1 MARPLLR
8 LDRVSERAW
17 GWIGPI
23 GVAALAFVIRIWN
36 VGYPN
41 RLMFDETYYA
51 KDAWSLLKHGYVQ
64 DYVEKANEK
73 VIAGDLTGLMTG
85 QPTQITH
92 PDGGKWIIAI
102 GEQIFGLDSFGWR
115 ISAVVIGTLTV
126 LILARLVRRLTGS
139 TIIGCFAGLLLCFDG
154 LHFVMS
160 RIALLDGF
168 LAFWIISGVACL
180 VADRDWVRER
190 LHKYRVI
197 RPWQLL
203 AGVCFGMAC
212 GTKWSGVY
220 VLAVFGVL
228 VVIWEVLARRE
239 HTEDR
244 GLKHHWVRT
253 TLAVGVPAFFS
264 IVGVAFVVYI
274 ATWTGWLIHHDL
286 YEQRF
291 GQGIGEGKGW
301 GAYVND
307 PTGGPFG
314 PTFDAFR
321 SLWHYHR
328 ITWEFHT
335 GDYLAGKTHPYQS
348 NPLGWLV
355 MERPVGVDA
364 QNNLP
369 AESCGAAA
377 SSSCMREV
385 LLLGNPV
392 LWWTGALALMAA
404 VVAWIV
410 ESNWR
415 LGLSIFGTLAAIRVS
430 VFFGNPI
437 PHWLLSNSMIAWIL
451 ALILIGAV
459 AVWMSTCDSIWGVPI
474 LGVAAS
480 WLPWFISSGRP
491 IFSFY
496 AVVSIPFTII
506 AISLVVSGLVKAAE
520 TPRQRYAVWLVAGV
534 LLTAVIAT
542 FWFFHPIYTDDLIS
556 YDSWRDRMW
565 FNRWI

>member
-1 MARPLLR
+1 MIV
-8 LDRVSERAW
+8 DRVSRSPYLKEGAW

-64 DYVEKANEK
+64 DYIEKANEK
-73 VIAGDLTGLMTG
+73 VVAGDLTGLMTG

-115 ISAVVIGTLTV
+115 ISAVVVGALTV
-126 LILARLVRRLTGS
+126 LVLARLVRRLTGS

-190 LHKYRVI
+190 LHHYRVF

-239 HTEDR
+239 HTHDR

-253 TLAVGVPAFFS
+253 TLAVGTPAFFS
-264 IVGVAFVVYI
+264 IVSVAFVVYI

-301 GAYVND
+301 GAYISD
-307 PTGGPFG
+307 PTRGPFG
-314 PTFDAFR
+314 STIDAFR
-321 SLWHYHR
+321 SLWHFHV
-328 ITWEFHT
+328 ITWDFHT
-335 GDYLAGKTHPYQS
+335 GSYLAGKTHPYQS

-369 AESCGAAA
+369 AASCGASAT
-377 SSSCMREV
+377 SSCMREV

-392 LWWTGALALMAA
+392 LWWTGALALMAS
-404 VVAWIV
+404 VVAWFTTKT
-410 ESNWR
+410 ESLKYLRWE
-415 LGLSIFGTLAAIRVS
+415 I
-430 VFFGNPI
+430 
-437 PHWLLSNSMIAWIL
+437 
-451 ALILIGAV
+451 
-459 AVWMSTCDSIWGVPI
+459 PI

-506 AISLVVSGLVKAAE
+506 ALSLVVSGLVKAAE

-534 LLTAVIAT
+534 LVTAVIAT
-542 FWFFHPIYTDDLIS
+542 FWYFHPIYTDDLIT

>member
-1 MARPLLR
+1 MLVY
-8 LDRVSERAW
+8 RVSDRAW
-17 GWIGPI
+17 GWIGPV
-23 GVAALAFVIRIWN
+23 GVALLAFVLRVWN

-51 KDAWSLLKHGYVQ
+51 KDAYSLLQHGYVQ
-64 DYVEKANEK
+64 DFVEKANDK
-73 VIAGDLTGLMTG
+73 VVAGDLDGIMTG
-85 QPTQITH
+85 QPSQITH
-92 PDGGKWIIAI
+92 PDGGKWLIAI
-102 GEQIFGLDSFGWR
+102 GEHFFGLDSFGWR
-115 ISAVVIGTLTV
+115 ISAVVVGALTV
-126 LILARLVRRLTGS
+126 LVLARLVRRLTGS

-168 LAFWIISGVACL
+168 LAFWLVSAVACL

-190 LHKYRVI
+190 IHGYRVL

-228 VVIWEVLARRE
+228 VVVWEVLARRQHSHE
-239 HTEDR
+239 R

-253 TLAVGVPAFFS
+253 SLAVGLPAFVS
-264 IVGVAFVVYI
+264 IVGVAFVVYL

-291 GQGIGEGKGW
+291 GLGFGEEPGW
-301 GAYVND
+301 GSYVTD

-314 PTFDAFR
+314 PTLDAFR
-321 SLWHYHR
+321 SLWHYHV
-328 ITWEFHT
+328 ITWDFHT
-335 GDYLAGKTHPYQS
+335 GDYLAHKTHPYQS
-348 NPLGWLV
+348 DPLGWLV

-377 SSSCMREV
+377 TSSCMREV
-385 LLLGNPV
+385 LLLGNPI
-392 LWWTGALALMAA
+392 LWWTGALALIAS
-404 VVAWIV
+404 VVAWV
-410 ESNWR
+410 TTKDWR
-415 LGLSIFGTLAAIRVS
+415 WAIPV
-430 VFFGNPI
+430 
-437 PHWLLSNSMIAWIL
+437 
-451 ALILIGAV
+451 
-459 AVWMSTCDSIWGVPI
+459 
-474 LGVAAS
+474 LGVAAT

-496 AVVSIPFTII
+496 AVVTIPFTII
-506 AISLVVSGLVKAAE
+506 AISLVVDSLAKAAE
-520 TPRQRYAVWLVAGV
+520 NARQRYALWLVAGV
-534 LLTAVIAT
+534 LLTAVIVT
-542 FWFFHPIYTDDLIS
+542 FWYFHPIYTDDLIS
-556 YDSWRDRMW
+556 YDGWRDRMW